1 MEFEKVV
8 TLKNG
13 TSHTFTFTHDTIR
26 KFEQMGG
33 KLSEGIDNISTNM
46 SLYIRACIIDEGS
59 MSDSKAKKILDAIGE
74 DYDLPDCYGVLA
86 NAHAEV
92 FTGGDEAPQKLKLSE
107 MK

>member
-1 MEFEKVV
+1 MDYEKVIN
-8 TLKNG
+8 LENG
-13 TSHTFTFTHDTIR
+13 VSHTFTFTHATIS

-59 MSDSKAKKILDAIGE
+59 MSVSKTEKILEAIGDE
-74 DYDLPDCYGVLA
+74 YDLPDVYGVLA

-92 FTGGDEAPQKLKLSE
+92 FTGGDEAPQKKKLSE